1 MVIRLINRKYTIKYW
16 IIFQKLRGIN
26 KIIGFKI
33 AIFNFEIRL
42 YY

>member
-1 MVIRLINRKYTIKYW
+1 MVIKFVNRKYTIKYW
-16 IIFQKLRGIN
+16 IRFQKLRGIN

-33 AIFNFEIRL
+33 AIFNYEIRL